1 MKKTNIL
8 PLLLIGLGIL
18 AILSVTLLFHAYTHA
33 DNDVFN
39 AAGDLVTAEG
49 EILGDWRSNELT
61 MYLGTQR
68 IIIGIASG
76 VVALGIVL
84 FLIVGEKPIKSRNVI
99 VLALIVAATA
109 TVIGFL
115 TIFYPCYEMMA
126 PARLRPMR
134 CVWTMR
140 VLFGILGAINVSG
153 FLMLLYR
160 RSKELVK
167 GLNFAVVLL
176 GIAFLLTP
184 TTLTGVCV
192 VHRCVDGFRP
202 FALVMGGVMLALTLI
217 NVILL
222 VIRKEDENETVD
234 DISDSAE

>member
-1 MKKTNIL
+1 MKKINFL

-18 AILSVTLLFHAYTHA
+18 AVLSVTLIFHAYTYA
-33 DNDVFN
+33 DSDVFN
-39 AAGDLVTAEG
+39 AGGDLVTAEG

-68 IIIGIASG
+68 IIVGIAGG
-76 VVALGIVL
+76 VIALGIIL
-84 FLIVGEKPIKSRNVI
+84 FIAISAKPIKSRDI
-99 VLALIVAATA
+99 IAAALIVAATA
-109 TVIGFL
+109 TVVGFL
-115 TIFYPCYEMMA
+115 TVFYPCYEMMA

-140 VLFGILGAINVSG
+140 VLFGILGAVNVSG

-160 RSKELVK
+160 KSKDLVK
-167 GLNFAVVLL
+167 GLNLAVVLL
-176 GIAFLLTP
+176 GVAFLLTP

-202 FALVMGGVMLALTLI
+202 FALVMGGVMLALALI
-217 NVILL
+217 NILL
-222 VIRKEDENETVD
+222 LKKREEDEDETIN
-234 DISDSAE
+234 DISDSAQ